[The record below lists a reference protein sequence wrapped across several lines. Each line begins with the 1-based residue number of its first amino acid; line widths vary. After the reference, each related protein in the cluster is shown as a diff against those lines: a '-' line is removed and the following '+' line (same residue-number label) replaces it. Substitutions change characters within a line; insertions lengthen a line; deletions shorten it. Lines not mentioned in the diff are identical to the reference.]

1 MPGRRVRSDVALVL
15 LLVAGSAATG
25 EPSDDASAPL
35 SRQQLAQE
43 VENPLANLVAIPIE
57 TIWEGGAGPEDAN
70 RLALQVSPSVPFALG
85 EDWLLVSRS
94 AVPLLVHQ
102 QATEEGANSETGL
115 GDIETSLFLTP
126 RTTFMGSA
134 LGLGPI
140 LLLPTATDSALGAEA
155 WAAGPTGA
163 VVLERGAW
171 SVGAITR
178 HLWSYEEHG
187 EQEVNATLL
196 DPWLNHAWESG
207 FSVTLEGEASY
218 DWNAE
223 EWTVPIGAVLHQL
236 VEIGG
241 QQIDFGL
248 QFLHFAERTPDD
260 PNWSVSFTID
270 LLFER
275 NGR

>member
-1 MPGRRVRSDVALVL
+1 MRRALVL
-15 LLVAGSAATG
+15 VLSLAAGSAVADVSADAA
-25 EPSDDASAPL
+25 SDPL
-35 SRQQLAQE
+35 SPQELAQD

-57 TIWEGGAGPEDAN
+57 TIWEGGAGPEDAD
-70 RLALQVSPSVPFALG
+70 RFALQVSPSVPFALG

-94 AVPLLVHQ
+94 VVPLLVHQ
-102 QATEEGANSETGL
+102 QAMAKGAGSDTGL

-126 RTTFMGSA
+126 RSPFLGA
-134 LGLGPI
+134 AWGLGPI
-140 LLLPTATDSALGAEA
+140 LLLPTATDSELGAEA

-163 VVLERGAW
+163 VVVERGAW
-171 SVGAITR
+171 SLGAIAR

-187 EQEVNATLL
+187 EQDVNATLI

-207 FSVTLEGEASY
+207 FSVTLEGEAAY
-218 DWNAE
+218 DWEAA

-248 QFLHFAERTPDD
+248 QFLHFVERTPDD
-260 PNWSVSFTID
+260 PTWSLTFTID

-275 NGR
+275 GGR